1 MTNELDFQ
9 SKAERGLVNEEKNIE
24 ERRGIITRK
33 EISNAHEG
41 LNNPKNIPC
50 D

>member
-9 SKAERGLVNEEKNIE
+9 RKTERGLVNEEKKIE
-24 ERRGIITRK
+24 ERRGIITGK
-33 EISNAHEG
+33 KIPHAHED